1 MALAGV
7 YAQKGPNWDIEEI
20 CAKANAE
27 VCTAAR
33 VTNDIP
39 YQPLGY
45 KIWDHNNQISTS
57 GRFQS
62 YVSDW
67 SDTQQVGE
75 LYDLEA
81 ITSVPITLII
91 GENDLTC
98 PASDAADLAAR
109 LSTLQNNLTIVGGD
123 HMTFLFENTKGYTNQ
138 LISEMTNEV
147 TDSWVA

>member
-7 YAQKGPNWDIEEI
+7 YAQKGPNWDVDEI
-20 CAKANAE
+20 CAEANAE
-27 VCTAAR
+27 VCAGAQWTD
-33 VTNDIP
+33 TIP
-39 YQPLGY
+39 YEPLGY
-45 KIWDHNNQISTS
+45 KLWDHANQISVS
-57 GRFQS
+57 GLYQS

-75 LYDLEA
+75 LYDLES
-81 ITSVPITLII
+81 IVSVPISLVV
-91 GENDLTC
+91 GENDSTC
-98 PASDAADLAAR
+98 PASDAADFAER

-123 HMTFLFENTKGYTNQ
+123 HMTFLAENTKGYTNM